1 MNVSHN
7 WRENNIKIT
16 ELLALK
22 GIELGVFV
30 GSKEEAINKLVDLM
44 CATGKISDKDAYK
57 EGILAREALTST
69 GIGEGIGIPHGK
81 TSAVKKASLALGI
94 FRDGVDFDSLD
105 GAPVNIVFMIAA
117 PEGANNEHL
126 ETLSRLSVLLMNP
139 EFKEGLLS
147 SKVPEDVFSL
157 LDKFEK
163 EDEDE
168 AKPNDEISTESD
180 SSDQKY
186 IIGVTACPTGIAHT
200 YMAAESLTKT
210 AQEMGYKVKIETNGS
225 TGVKNGL
232 TAEDIAKAD
241 GIIVAADKKVE
252 MDRFLGKKVV
262 IVPVVQAM
270 KRPKELIEES
280 LTTAPIYS
288 KDAKGGETSI
298 AGMLGADKR
307 GGVYKH
313 LMSGISNM
321 LPFVIGGG
329 ILIALSYAFG
339 IHSADPSSPQYNFFA
354 YILNTVGSKYTFSL
368 MIPVLAGFIG
378 SSIADR
384 PGFAPAMVGGFIAS
398 STDAGFLGGIIA
410 GFLGGYVVLMLK
422 KAFAKWPHSLDGL
435 KPMLIF
441 PVLGVLITG
450 ALMIIVVDP
459 PVAAI
464 MHGAEALLTSMGTGY
479 LVLLG
484 AVVAGMMAVDMGGPV
499 NKTAYTFG
507 LAMLAAG
514 DNAPMAAIM
523 AGGMVPPLAVALS
536 STFAKHKYSEGERT
550 AGKTA
555 YVLGL
560 SFITEGTIPFAAA
573 DPGRVIPCCI
583 AGSAVAGALSMLFG
597 ITMPAPFGGIFVV
610 PLAGGN
616 PLLYL
621 LAIGIGSAVAAIL
634 LSIVKKPVNQNA

>member
-1 MNVSHN
+1 M
-7 WRENNIKIT
+7 KIA
-16 ELLALK
+16 ELLGKDTIKLNLK
-22 GIELGVFV
+22 ANSKMEVLDQLVDVLYDAGRLNDKELY
-30 GSKEEAINKLVDLM
+30 KEE
-44 CATGKISDKDAYK
+44 
-57 EGILAREALTST
+57 ILKRESLSST

-157 LDKFEK
+157 LDKFKK

-270 KRPKELIEES
+270 KRPKKLIEES

>member
-1 MNVSHN
+1 M
-7 WRENNIKIT
+7 KIA
-16 ELLALK
+16 ELLGKDTIKLNLK
-22 GIELGVFV
+22 ANSKMEVLDQLVDVLYDAGRLNDKELY
-30 GSKEEAINKLVDLM
+30 KEE
-44 CATGKISDKDAYK
+44 
-57 EGILAREALTST
+57 ILKRESLSST

-163 EDEDE
+163 EDEDK

-225 TGVKNGL
+225 TGVKNAL

>member
-1 MNVSHN
+1 M
-7 WRENNIKIT
+7 KIA
-16 ELLALK
+16 ELLGKDTIKLNLK
-22 GIELGVFV
+22 ANSKMEVLDQLVDVLYDAGRLNDKELY
-30 GSKEEAINKLVDLM
+30 KEE
-44 CATGKISDKDAYK
+44 
-57 EGILAREALTST
+57 ILKRESLSST

-523 AGGMVPPLAVALS
+523 AGGMLPPLAVALS

>member
-1 MNVSHN
+1 M
-7 WRENNIKIT
+7 KIA
-16 ELLALK
+16 ELLGKDTIKLNLK
-22 GIELGVFV
+22 ANSKMEVLDQLVDVLYDAGRLNDKELY
-30 GSKEEAINKLVDLM
+30 KEE
-44 CATGKISDKDAYK
+44 
-57 EGILAREALTST
+57 ILKRESLSST

-147 SKVPEDVFSL
+147 SKVPEDVFNL

-225 TGVKNGL
+225 TGVKNAL

>member
-1 MNVSHN
+1 M
-7 WRENNIKIT
+7 KIA
-16 ELLALK
+16 ELLGKDTIKLNLK
-22 GIELGVFV
+22 ANSKMEVLDQLVDVLYDAGRLNDKELY
-30 GSKEEAINKLVDLM
+30 KEE
-44 CATGKISDKDAYK
+44 
-57 EGILAREALTST
+57 ILKRESLSST

-163 EDEDE
+163 EDEDK

>member
-1 MNVSHN
+1 M
-7 WRENNIKIT
+7 KIA
-16 ELLALK
+16 ELLGKDTIKLNLK
-22 GIELGVFV
+22 ANSKMEVLDQLVDVLYDAGRLNDKELY
-30 GSKEEAINKLVDLM
+30 KEE
-44 CATGKISDKDAYK
+44 
-57 EGILAREALTST
+57 ILKRESLSST

-147 SKVPEDVFSL
+147 SKAPEDVFSL

-168 AKPNDEISTESD
+168 AKPNGEISTESD

>member
-1 MNVSHN
+1 M
-7 WRENNIKIT
+7 KIA
-16 ELLALK
+16 ELLGKDTIKLNLK
-22 GIELGVFV
+22 ANSKMEVLDQLVDVLYDAGRLNDKELY
-30 GSKEEAINKLVDLM
+30 KEE
-44 CATGKISDKDAYK
+44 
-57 EGILAREALTST
+57 ILKRESLSST

-94 FRDGVDFDSLD
+94 FKDGIDFDSLD

-634 LSIVKKPVNQNA
+634 LSIIKKPVNQNA

>member
-1 MNVSHN
+1 M
-7 WRENNIKIT
+7 KIA
-16 ELLALK
+16 ELLGKDTIKLNLK
-22 GIELGVFV
+22 ANSKMEVLDQLVDVLYDAGRLNDKELY
-30 GSKEEAINKLVDLM
+30 KEE
-44 CATGKISDKDAYK
+44 
-57 EGILAREALTST
+57 ILKRESLSST

-105 GAPVNIVFMIAA
+105 GAPVNIVFMIEA

>member
-1 MNVSHN
+1 M
-7 WRENNIKIT
+7 KIA
-16 ELLALK
+16 ELLGKDTIKLNLK
-22 GIELGVFV
+22 ANSKMEVLDQLVDVLYDAGRLNDKELY
-30 GSKEEAINKLVDLM
+30 KEE
-44 CATGKISDKDAYK
+44 
-57 EGILAREALTST
+57 ILKRESLSST

-225 TGVKNGL
+225 TGVKNAL

-280 LTTAPIYS
+280 LTTASIYS

-634 LSIVKKPVNQNA
+634 LSIVKKPVNQNI

>member
-1 MNVSHN
+1 M
-7 WRENNIKIT
+7 KIA
-16 ELLALK
+16 ELLGKDTIKLNLK
-22 GIELGVFV
+22 ANSKMEVLDQLVDVLYDAGRLNDKELY
-30 GSKEEAINKLVDLM
+30 KEE
-44 CATGKISDKDAYK
+44 
-57 EGILAREALTST
+57 ILKRESLSST

-583 AGSAVAGALSMLFG
+583 AGSAVAGALSMYNL
-597 ITMPAPFGGIFVV
+597 M
-610 PLAGGN
+610 
-616 PLLYL
+616 
-621 LAIGIGSAVAAIL
+621 
-634 LSIVKKPVNQNA
+634 

>member
-1 MNVSHN
+1 M
-7 WRENNIKIT
+7 KIA
-16 ELLALK
+16 ELLGKDTIKLNLK
-22 GIELGVFV
+22 ANSKMEVLDQLVDVLYDAGRLNDKELY
-30 GSKEEAINKLVDLM
+30 KEE
-44 CATGKISDKDAYK
+44 
-57 EGILAREALTST
+57 ILKRESLSST

-225 TGVKNGL
+225 TGVKNAL

-339 IHSADPSSPQYNFFA
+339 IHSVDPSSPQYNFFA
-354 YILNTVGSKYTFSL
+354 YILNTVGSQYTFSL

-634 LSIVKKPVNQNA
+634 LSIVKKPVNQNI

>member
-1 MNVSHN
+1 M
-7 WRENNIKIT
+7 KIA
-16 ELLALK
+16 ELLGKDTIKLNLK
-22 GIELGVFV
+22 ANSKMEVLDQLVDVLYDAGRLNDKELY
-30 GSKEEAINKLVDLM
+30 KEE
-44 CATGKISDKDAYK
+44 
-57 EGILAREALTST
+57 ILKRESLSST

-225 TGVKNGL
+225 TGVKNAL

-354 YILNTVGSKYTFSL
+354 YILNTVGSQYTFSL

-634 LSIVKKPVNQNA
+634 LSIVKKPVNQNI

>member
-1 MNVSHN
+1 M
-7 WRENNIKIT
+7 KIA
-16 ELLALK
+16 ELLGKDTIKLNLK
-22 GIELGVFV
+22 ANSKMEVLDQLVDVLYDAGRLNDKELY
-30 GSKEEAINKLVDLM
+30 KEE
-44 CATGKISDKDAYK
+44 
-57 EGILAREALTST
+57 ILKRESLSST

-583 AGSAVAGALSMLFG
+583 AGSAVAGALSMLFS

>member
-1 MNVSHN
+1 M
-7 WRENNIKIT
+7 KIA
-16 ELLALK
+16 ELLGKDTIKLNLK
-22 GIELGVFV
+22 ANSKMEVLDQLVDVLYDAGRLNDKELY
-30 GSKEEAINKLVDLM
+30 KEE
-44 CATGKISDKDAYK
+44 
-57 EGILAREALTST
+57 ILKRESLSST

-105 GAPVNIVFMIAA
+105 GAHVNIVFMIAA

-225 TGVKNGL
+225 TGVKNAL

-634 LSIVKKPVNQNA
+634 LSIVKKPVNQNI

>member
-1 MNVSHN
+1 M
-7 WRENNIKIT
+7 KIA
-16 ELLALK
+16 ELLGKDTIKLNLK
-22 GIELGVFV
+22 ANSKMEVLDQLVDVLYDADRLNDKELY
-30 GSKEEAINKLVDLM
+30 KEE
-44 CATGKISDKDAYK
+44 
-57 EGILAREALTST
+57 ILKRESLSST

-225 TGVKNGL
+225 TGVKNAL

-610 PLAGGN
+610 PLVGGN

>member
-1 MNVSHN
+1 M
-7 WRENNIKIT
+7 KIA
-16 ELLALK
+16 ELLGKDTIKLNLK
-22 GIELGVFV
+22 ANSKMEVLDQLVDVLYDAGRLNDKELY
-30 GSKEEAINKLVDLM
+30 KEE
-44 CATGKISDKDAYK
+44 
-57 EGILAREALTST
+57 ILKRESLSST

-163 EDEDE
+163 EDEDK

-225 TGVKNGL
+225 TGVKNAL

-339 IHSADPSSPQYNFFA
+339 IHSADPSSSQYNFFA

>member
-1 MNVSHN
+1 M
-7 WRENNIKIT
+7 RIA
-16 ELLALK
+16 ELLGKDTIKLNLK
-22 GIELGVFV
+22 ANSKMEVLDQLVDVLYDAGRLNDKELY
-30 GSKEEAINKLVDLM
+30 KEE
-44 CATGKISDKDAYK
+44 
-57 EGILAREALTST
+57 ILKRESLSST

-147 SKVPEDVFSL
+147 SKVPEDVFSI

>member
-1 MNVSHN
+1 M
-7 WRENNIKIT
+7 KIA
-16 ELLALK
+16 ELLGKDTIKLNLK
-22 GIELGVFV
+22 ANSKMEVLDQLVDVLYDAGRLNDKELY
-30 GSKEEAINKLVDLM
+30 KEE
-44 CATGKISDKDAYK
+44 
-57 EGILAREALTST
+57 ILKRESLSST

-339 IHSADPSSPQYNFFA
+339 IHSVDPSSPQYNFFA

-634 LSIVKKPVNQNA
+634 LSIVKKPVNQNI

>member
-1 MNVSHN
+1 M
-7 WRENNIKIT
+7 KIA
-16 ELLALK
+16 ELLGKDTIKLNLK
-22 GIELGVFV
+22 ANSKMEVLDQLVDVLYDAGRLNDKELY
-30 GSKEEAINKLVDLM
+30 KEE
-44 CATGKISDKDAYK
+44 
-57 EGILAREALTST
+57 ILKRESLSST

-94 FRDGVDFDSLD
+94 FKDGIDFDSLD

-225 TGVKNGL
+225 TGVKNAL